1 MREREKKDDAER
13 AKERESKGSQRRD
26 FLTGAL
32 AGAAAVAAGTVNVSC
47 DSKADAEDAGR
58 LPRSTKLSDMDDFF
72 TSAEMNMLTSDAK
85 SLTLGQ
91 LDEQVLYHADH
102 DDGVDHFS
110 AHQIEEEDYR
120 SIEAAFA
127 AANQRHVK
135 AALASRG
142 VGFSFAS
149 QAYADTSV
157 SVCCCCCPCCSSCY
171 AATSPRAAQTL

>member
-1 MREREKKDDAER
+1 MSEGKKKATDERTDERERKA
-13 AKERESKGSQRRD
+13 SQRRE

-47 DSKADAEDAGR
+47 DSKADADDGAR
-58 LPRSTKLSDMDDFF
+58 LPRGTKLSDMEDFF
-72 TSAEMNMLTSDAK
+72 SSAEMSMLTSDAK
-85 SLTLGQ
+85 GLTLGQ
-91 LDEQVLYHADH
+91 LDEQVLYHAEH
-102 DDGVDHFS
+102 EDGVDHFS
-110 AHQIEEEDYR
+110 AQDIEEDDYR

-135 AALASRG
+135 ASLASRG
-142 VGFSFAS
+142 VGVSFAS